1 MYEGLIY
8 NIGSKMVGYLGGGN
22 NLLDMVKYWFWY
34 DWIMLGVRILV
45 SVSIVV
51 ITLDFQNSLT
61 LPLWIIIFW
70 EVVAFSIPWVALLF
84 NYKYYLS
91 TEILLYGGLCIYLT
105 SLFPEANKTFLISV
119 FLIAANSKH
128 LSYYWTAPTTVFITT
143 GILYAVAPS
152 NSYWIMVTY
161 YGLAYVMGFAF
172 HLLIVNHKQNEAIR
186 KQNAVL
192 EQYMSQIERI
202 TLAEER
208 NRLSNELH
216 DTVGHAYTSI
226 IMGMET
232 LRTELATEMG
242 IQRLDSLLEM
252 GRKSIE
258 DVRGYLHQMDSPCQS
273 PSLIQSLQNLG
284 AEFQEHAQVN
294 VSFRTFGEEY
304 QLSRQAKITFIRCL
318 QESLTNAVRH
328 GQGTE
333 IIVSLQFEQQ
343 YTRLEVQDNGKGNV
357 EWQEGFGMNAM
368 KERAMNLQGHLS
380 VYTKPEEGMLV
391 TCTIPRQTE
400 IKNGLIRLLIVD
412 DQPFVRESLRTLLDR
427 YEDLNVVGLAEDG
440 NQAIDLCGRLQPHVI
455 LMDLDM
461 QHMDGIEATKKIKQQ
476 WPHIRVLI
484 FTTFQDTEQAVESLR
499 NGADGFLLKSI
510 ETLELANTIRL
521 IHKGGTLI
529 DQGMSHK
536 IFEKFDEKKET
547 PQSKATA
554 YELTARE
561 IEILQLVAKG
571 LRYTTIASRLYLS
584 NGTVRNYASTAYTK
598 LGVSNKE
605 EAVQKALEIGI
616 IE

>member
-1 MYEGLIY
+1 M
-8 NIGSKMVGYLGGGN
+8 
-22 NLLDMVKYWFWY
+22 LDLVKYWFWY
-34 DWIMLGVRILV
+34 DWIMLGIRLLT
-45 SVSIVV
+45 SVSI
-51 ITLDFQNSLT
+51 ILATLNFQDGLT
-61 LPLWIIIFW
+61 LPLWIIILW

-84 NYKYYLS
+84 NYKNYLF

-105 SLFPEANKTFLISV
+105 SLFPDAYNAFLVAV

-128 LSYYWTAPTTVFITT
+128 LSYYWTAPTTVFIIT
-143 GILYAVAPS
+143 GIFYVVSPS

-172 HLLIVNHKQNEAIR
+172 HLLIVNHKQNEAIC

-208 NRLSNELH
+208 SRLSSELH

-226 IMGMET
+226 ILGMET

-258 DVRGYLHQMDSPCQS
+258 DVRGYLHQMESPCQS
-273 PSLIQSLQNLG
+273 LSLIQSLQNLG
-284 AEFQEHAQVN
+284 AEFQEHAQVK
-294 VSFRTFGEEY
+294 VSFRAFGEEY
-304 QLSRQAKITFIRCL
+304 QLSRQARIAFIRCL

-328 GQGTE
+328 GQGNE

-343 YTRLEVQDNGKGNV
+343 YTRLEVQDNGKGSV
-357 EWQEGFGMNAM
+357 EWQEGFGINAM
-368 KERAMNLQGHLS
+368 KERAMNLQGQLS
-380 VYTKPEEGMLV
+380 VYTKPDEGMLV

-400 IKNGLIRLLIVD
+400 IKDEVIRLLIVD
-412 DQPFVRESLRTLLDR
+412 DQPFVRESLSRLLNG
-427 YEDLNVVGLAEDG
+427 YEDLNVVGLAKDG
-440 NQAIDLCGRLQPHVI
+440 IQAIDLCERLQPHVI

-461 QHMDGIEATKKIKQQ
+461 QHMDGVEATKKIKQQ
-476 WPHIRVLI
+476 WPHIHVLI
-484 FTTFQDTEQAVESLR
+484 FTSFQDTEQALDSLR
-499 NGADGFLLKSI
+499 NGADGFLLKSM

-529 DQGMSHK
+529 NQEMSHK
-536 IFEKFDEKKET
+536 IFEKFDEQNEI
-547 PQSKATA
+547 PQSKGNA

-584 NGTVRNYASTAYTK
+584 KGTVRNYASVAYTK
-598 LGVSNKE
+598 LGVRNKE
-605 EAVQKALEIGI
+605 EAVQKAQEIGI
-616 IE
+616 IV

>member
-1 MYEGLIY
+1 
-8 NIGSKMVGYLGGGN
+8 
-22 NLLDMVKYWFWY
+22 MVKYWFWY

-45 SVSIVV
+45 SVSIA
-51 ITLDFQNSLT
+51 ITTLDFQDSLT
-61 LPLWIIIFW
+61 LPLWIIILW
-70 EVVAFSIPWVALLF
+70 EIIAFSVPWVALLF
-84 NYKYYLS
+84 NYKYYLF

-105 SLFPEANKTFLISV
+105 SLFPGANVTFLISA
-119 FLIAANSKH
+119 FLIAANSQH
-128 LSYYWTAPTTVFITT
+128 LSYYWTAPITVFITT
-143 GILYAVAPS
+143 GIFYAVAPS

-208 NRLSNELH
+208 NRLSSELH

-273 PSLIQSLQNLG
+273 SSLIQSLQNLG

-304 QLSRQAKITFIRCL
+304 QLSRQAKIAFIRCL

-368 KERAMNLQGHLS
+368 KERAINLQGQLS

-400 IKNGLIRLLIVD
+400 IKDGLIRLLIVD

-484 FTTFQDTEQAVESLR
+484 FTTFQDTEQALESLR

-536 IFEKFDEKKET
+536 IFEKFDEQKET

-598 LGVSNKE
+598 LGVRNKE
-605 EAVQKALEIGI
+605 EAILKALEIGI

>member
-1 MYEGLIY
+1 
-8 NIGSKMVGYLGGGN
+8 
-22 NLLDMVKYWFWY
+22 MVKYWFWY

-45 SVSIVV
+45 SVSIA
-51 ITLDFQNSLT
+51 ITTFDFQASLT

-84 NYKYYLS
+84 NYKYYLF

-105 SLFPEANKTFLISV
+105 SLFPGANVTFLISV
-119 FLIAANSKH
+119 FLIAANSQH
-128 LSYYWTAPTTVFITT
+128 FSYYWTAPTTVFITT

-208 NRLSNELH
+208 NRLSSELH

-232 LRTELATEMG
+232 LRTELATEIG

-294 VSFRTFGEEY
+294 VSFRIFGEEY
-304 QLSRQAKITFIRCL
+304 QLSRQAKIAFIRCL

-400 IKNGLIRLLIVD
+400 IKDGLIRLLIVD

-461 QHMDGIEATKKIKQQ
+461 QHMDGVEATKKIKQQ

-484 FTTFQDTEQAVESLR
+484 FTTFQDTEQALESLR

-536 IFEKFDEKKET
+536 IFEKFDEQKET

-584 NGTVRNYASTAYTK
+584 SGTVRNYASTAYTK
-598 LGVSNKE
+598 LGVRNKE

>member
-1 MYEGLIY
+1 M
-8 NIGSKMVGYLGGGN
+8 
-22 NLLDMVKYWFWY
+22 LDIVKYWFWY
-34 DWIMLGVRILV
+34 DWIMLGVRILI
-45 SVSIVV
+45 SVSIA
-51 ITLDFQNSLT
+51 ITTFDFQDSIT
-61 LPLWIIIFW
+61 LPLWIIILW
-70 EVVAFSIPWVALLF
+70 EIIAFSVPWVALLF
-84 NYKYYLS
+84 NYKYYLF
-91 TEILLYGGLCIYLT
+91 TDILLYGGLCIYLT
-105 SLFPEANKTFLISV
+105 SLFPEAYNTFLISV

-128 LSYYWTAPTTVFITT
+128 LSYYWTAPITVFITT
-143 GILYAVAPS
+143 GIFYALAPS
-152 NSYWIMVTY
+152 NNYWIMVTY

-208 NRLSNELH
+208 NRLSSELH

-258 DVRGYLHQMDSPCQS
+258 DVRGYLHQMDSRCQS

-304 QLSRQAKITFIRCL
+304 QLSRQAKITFVRCL

-440 NQAIDLCGRLQPHVI
+440 NEAIDLCGRLQPHVI

-536 IFEKFDEKKET
+536 IFEKFDEQKET
-547 PQSKATA
+547 PQSKAA
-554 YELTARE
+554 VYELTARE

-598 LGVSNKE
+598 LGVCNKE

>member
-1 MYEGLIY
+1 
-8 NIGSKMVGYLGGGN
+8 
-22 NLLDMVKYWFWY
+22 MVKYWFWY
-34 DWIMLGVRILV
+34 DWIMLGIRLLA
-45 SVSIVV
+45 SVSI
-51 ITLDFQNSLT
+51 ILATLNFQDGLT
-61 LPLWIIIFW
+61 LPLWIIILW
-70 EVVAFSIPWVALLF
+70 EIIAFSVPWVALLF
-84 NYKYYLS
+84 NYKYYLF

-105 SLFPEANKTFLISV
+105 SLFPEAYNIFLISV

-143 GILYAVAPS
+143 GIFYAVAPS
-152 NSYWIMVTY
+152 NSYWVMVIY
-161 YGLAYVMGFAF
+161 YGFAYVMGFAF

-232 LRTELATEMG
+232 LRTEISTEMG

-304 QLSRQAKITFIRCL
+304 QLSRQAKIAFIRCL

-333 IIVSLQFEQQ
+333 IIISLQFEQQ

-368 KERAMNLQGHLS
+368 KERAMNLQGQLS

-400 IKNGLIRLLIVD
+400 IKDGLIRLLIVD

-461 QHMDGIEATKKIKQQ
+461 QHMDGIKATKKIKQQ

-484 FTTFQDTEQAVESLR
+484 FTTFQDTEQALESLR

-529 DQGMSHK
+529 DQEMSHK
-536 IFEKFDEKKET
+536 IFEKFDEQKET

-598 LGVSNKE
+598 LGVRNKE

>member
-1 MYEGLIY
+1 M
-8 NIGSKMVGYLGGGN
+8 
-22 NLLDMVKYWFWY
+22 LDIVKYWFWY
-34 DWIMLGVRILV
+34 DWIMLGVRILI
-45 SVSIVV
+45 SVSIA
-51 ITLDFQNSLT
+51 ITTFDFQDSIT
-61 LPLWIIIFW
+61 LPLWIIILW
-70 EVVAFSIPWVALLF
+70 EIIAFSVPWVALLF
-84 NYKYYLS
+84 NYKYYLF
-91 TEILLYGGLCIYLT
+91 TDILLYGGLCIYLT
-105 SLFPEANKTFLISV
+105 SLFPEAYNTFLISV

-128 LSYYWTAPTTVFITT
+128 LSYYWTAPITVFITT
-143 GILYAVAPS
+143 GIFYALAPS
-152 NSYWIMVTY
+152 NNYWIMVTY

-208 NRLSNELH
+208 NRLSSELH

-304 QLSRQAKITFIRCL
+304 QLSRQAKITFVRCL

-440 NQAIDLCGRLQPHVI
+440 NEAIDLCGRLQPHVI

-461 QHMDGIEATKKIKQQ
+461 QHMDGVEATKKIKQQ

-484 FTTFQDTEQAVESLR
+484 FTTFQDTEQALESLR

-536 IFEKFDEKKET
+536 IFEKFDEQKET
-547 PQSKATA
+547 PQSKAAA

-598 LGVSNKE
+598 LGVRNKE
-605 EAVQKALEIGI
+605 EAVQRALEIGI

>member
-1 MYEGLIY
+1 MF
-8 NIGSKMVGYLGGGN
+8 
-22 NLLDMVKYWFWY
+22 DMVKYWFWY
-34 DWIMLGVRILV
+34 DWIMLGIRLLV
-45 SVSIVV
+45 SVSTILA
-51 ITLDFQNSLT
+51 TLNFQDGLT
-61 LPLWIIIFW
+61 LPLWIIILW
-70 EVVAFSIPWVALLF
+70 EIIAFSIPWVALLF
-84 NYKYYLS
+84 NYKYYLF

-105 SLFPEANKTFLISV
+105 SLFPEAYNIFLISV

-128 LSYYWTAPTTVFITT
+128 LSYYWTAPTTVFVIT
-143 GILYAVAPS
+143 GIFYAVAPI

-161 YGLAYVMGFAF
+161 YGFAYVMGFAF
-172 HLLIVNHKQNEAIR
+172 HLLIINHKQNEVIR

-202 TLAEER
+202 TLTEER
-208 NRLSNELH
+208 NRLSSELH

-232 LRTELATEMG
+232 LRTDLATEMG
-242 IQRLDSLLEM
+242 VQRLDSLLEM

-258 DVRGYLHQMDSPCQS
+258 DVRGYLHQMDPQCQS

-284 AEFQEHAQVN
+284 AEFQEHAQVD

-304 QLSRQAKITFIRCL
+304 QLSRQAKIAFIRCL

-357 EWQEGFGMNAM
+357 EWQEGFGMNTM
-368 KERAMNLQGHLS
+368 KERAMNLQGQLS

-400 IKNGLIRLLIVD
+400 IKDGLIRLLIVD
-412 DQPFVRESLRTLLDR
+412 DQPFVRESLSTLLDR
-427 YEDLNVVGLAEDG
+427 YEDINVVGLAEDG
-440 NQAIDLCGRLQPHVI
+440 DQAIDLCGRLQPHVV

-461 QHMDGIEATKKIKQQ
+461 QQMDGVEATKKIKHQ

-484 FTTFQDTEQAVESLR
+484 FTTFQDTKQALDSLR

-521 IHKGGTLI
+521 IHGGGTLI

-536 IFEKFDEKKET
+536 IFEQFDEQNET

-571 LRYTTIASRLYLS
+571 LRYNTIASRLYLS
-584 NGTVRNYASTAYTK
+584 NGTVRNYASSAYTK
-598 LGVSNKE
+598 LGVRNKE

>member
-1 MYEGLIY
+1 M
-8 NIGSKMVGYLGGGN
+8 
-22 NLLDMVKYWFWY
+22 LDMVKYWFWY

-45 SVSIVV
+45 SVSIA
-51 ITLDFQNSLT
+51 ITTLDFQDSLT
-61 LPLWIIIFW
+61 LPIWIIILW
-70 EVVAFSIPWVALLF
+70 EIIAFSVPWVALLF
-84 NYKYYLS
+84 NYKYYLF

-105 SLFPEANKTFLISV
+105 SLFPGANVTFLISV
-119 FLIAANSKH
+119 FLIAANSQH

-143 GILYAVAPS
+143 GIFYAVAPS
-152 NSYWIMVTY
+152 NSYWIMVTN

-208 NRLSNELH
+208 NRLSSELH

-294 VSFRTFGEEY
+294 VSFRIFGEEY
-304 QLSRQAKITFIRCL
+304 ELSRQAKIAFIRCL

-368 KERAMNLQGHLS
+368 KERAMNLQGQLS

-400 IKNGLIRLLIVD
+400 IKDGLIRLLIVD

-461 QHMDGIEATKKIKQQ
+461 QHMDGVEATKKIKQQ

-484 FTTFQDTEQAVESLR
+484 FTTFQDTEQALESLR

-536 IFEKFDEKKET
+536 IFEKFDVQKET

-584 NGTVRNYASTAYTK
+584 SGTVRNYASTAYTK
-598 LGVSNKE
+598 LGVRNKE
-605 EAVQKALEIGI
+605 GAVQKALEIGI

>member
-1 MYEGLIY
+1 
-8 NIGSKMVGYLGGGN
+8 
-22 NLLDMVKYWFWY
+22 MVKYWFWY

-45 SVSIVV
+45 SVSIA
-51 ITLDFQNSLT
+51 ITTFDFQDSLT
-61 LPLWIIIFW
+61 LPLWIIILW
-70 EVVAFSIPWVALLF
+70 EIIAFSVPWVALLF
-84 NYKYYLS
+84 NYKYYLF

-105 SLFPEANKTFLISV
+105 SLFPGANVTFLISA
-119 FLIAANSKH
+119 FLIAANSQH

-143 GILYAVAPS
+143 GIFYAVAPS
-152 NSYWIMVTY
+152 NSYWVMVTN

-208 NRLSNELH
+208 NRLSSELH

-242 IQRLDSLLEM
+242 IQRLDSLLDM
-252 GRKSIE
+252 GRKSID

-304 QLSRQAKITFIRCL
+304 QLSRQAKIAFIRCL

-333 IIVSLQFEQQ
+333 IIVSLQFDEQ

-400 IKNGLIRLLIVD
+400 IKDGLIRLLIVD

-484 FTTFQDTEQAVESLR
+484 FTTFQDTEQALESLR

-536 IFEKFDEKKET
+536 IFEKFDEQKET

-598 LGVSNKE
+598 LGVRNKE

>member
-1 MYEGLIY
+1 MF
-8 NIGSKMVGYLGGGN
+8 
-22 NLLDMVKYWFWY
+22 DMVKYWVWY
-34 DWIMLGVRILV
+34 DWIMLGIRLLA
-45 SVSIVV
+45 SVSI
-51 ITLDFQNSLT
+51 ILATLNFQDGLT
-61 LPLWIIIFW
+61 LPLWIIILW
-70 EVVAFSIPWVALLF
+70 EIIAFSVPWVALLF
-84 NYKYYLS
+84 NYKYYLF
-91 TEILLYGGLCIYLT
+91 TEIFLYGGLCIYLT
-105 SLFPEANKTFLISV
+105 SLFPEAYNIFLISV

-128 LSYYWTAPTTVFITT
+128 LSYYWTAPITVFITT
-143 GILYAVAPS
+143 GIFYAVAPS
-152 NSYWIMVTY
+152 NSYWVMVTY
-161 YGLAYVMGFAF
+161 YGFAYVMGFAF
-172 HLLIVNHKQNEAIR
+172 HLLIVNHKQNESIR

-208 NRLSNELH
+208 NRLSSELH

-304 QLSRQAKITFIRCL
+304 ELSRQAKIAFIRCL

-333 IIVSLQFEQQ
+333 IIVSLQFDEQ

-400 IKNGLIRLLIVD
+400 IKDGLIRLLIVD

-461 QHMDGIEATKKIKQQ
+461 QHMDGVEATKKIKQQ
-476 WPHIRVLI
+476 WPHIRILI
-484 FTTFQDTEQAVESLR
+484 FTTFQDTEQALESLR

-536 IFEKFDEKKET
+536 IFEKFDEQKET

-584 NGTVRNYASTAYTK
+584 SGTVRNYASTAYTK
-598 LGVSNKE
+598 LGVRNKE

>member
-1 MYEGLIY
+1 M
-8 NIGSKMVGYLGGGN
+8 
-22 NLLDMVKYWFWY
+22 LDMVKYWFWY
-34 DWIMLGVRILV
+34 DWIMLGVRLLA
-45 SVSIVV
+45 SVSI
-51 ITLDFQNSLT
+51 ILATLNFQDGLT
-61 LPLWIIIFW
+61 LPLWIIILW
-70 EVVAFSIPWVALLF
+70 EIIAFSIPWVALLF
-84 NYKYYLS
+84 NYKYYLF
-91 TEILLYGGLCIYLT
+91 TEILLYGGICIYLT
-105 SLFPEANKTFLISV
+105 SLFPEAYNTFLISV

-128 LSYYWTAPTTVFITT
+128 LSYYWTAPITVFITT
-143 GILYAVAPS
+143 GIFYAIAPS

-161 YGLAYVMGFAF
+161 YGFAYVMGFAF
-172 HLLIVNHKQNEAIR
+172 HLLIVNHKQNESIR

-202 TLAEER
+202 TMAEER
-208 NRLSNELH
+208 NRLSSELH

-258 DVRGYLHQMDSPCQS
+258 DVRGYLHQMESPCQS

-294 VSFRTFGEEY
+294 VSFRTYGEEY
-304 QLSRQAKITFIRCL
+304 ELSRQTKIAFIRCL

-357 EWQEGFGMNAM
+357 EWQEGFGMNTM
-368 KERAMNLQGHLS
+368 KERAMNLQGQLS
-380 VYTKPEEGMLV
+380 VYTKPDEGMLV

-400 IKNGLIRLLIVD
+400 IKDGLIRLLIVD

-440 NQAIDLCGRLQPHVI
+440 NEAIDLCGRLQPHVI

-461 QHMDGIEATKKIKQQ
+461 QHMDGVEATKKIKQQ
-476 WPHIRVLI
+476 WPHIRILI
-484 FTTFQDTEQAVESLR
+484 FTTFQDTEQALESLR

-536 IFEKFDEKKET
+536 IFEKFDAQKET

-598 LGVSNKE
+598 LGVRNKE

>member
-1 MYEGLIY
+1 M
-8 NIGSKMVGYLGGGN
+8 
-22 NLLDMVKYWFWY
+22 LDMVKYWFWY
-34 DWIMLGVRILV
+34 DWIMLGVRLLT
-45 SVSIVV
+45 SVSI
-51 ITLDFQNSLT
+51 ILATLNFQDGLT
-61 LPLWIIIFW
+61 LPLGIIILW
-70 EVVAFSIPWVALLF
+70 EIVVFSIPWVALLF
-84 NYKYYLS
+84 NYKYYLF

-105 SLFPEANKTFLISV
+105 SLFPEAYNTFLISV

-128 LSYYWTAPTTVFITT
+128 LSYYWTAPTTVFITP
-143 GILYAVAPS
+143 GIFYAVAPS
-152 NSYWIMVTY
+152 NSYWVMVTY
-161 YGLAYVMGFAF
+161 YGFAYVMGFAF

-208 NRLSNELH
+208 NRLSGELH

-252 GRKSIE
+252 GRNSIE
-258 DVRGYLHQMDSPCQS
+258 DVRSYLHQMESPCQS

-284 AEFQEHAQVN
+284 VEFQEHTQVN
-294 VSFRTFGEEY
+294 VIFRAFGEEY
-304 QLSRQAKITFIRCL
+304 QLSRQAKIAFIRCL

-368 KERAMNLQGHLS
+368 KERAMNLQGQLS
-380 VYTKPEEGMLV
+380 VYTKPDQGMLV

-400 IKNGLIRLLIVD
+400 IKDGLIRLLIVD

-427 YEDLNVVGLAEDG
+427 YEDFNVVGLAEDG

-461 QHMDGIEATKKIKQQ
+461 QHMDGVEATKKIKQQ

-484 FTTFQDTEQAVESLR
+484 FTTFQDTEQALESLR

-529 DQGMSHK
+529 DQGMSNK
-536 IFEKFDEKKET
+536 IFEKLDEQNET
-547 PQSKATA
+547 PQSKAAA
-554 YELTARE
+554 YELIARE

-584 NGTVRNYASTAYTK
+584 SGTVRNYASSAYTK
-598 LGVSNKE
+598 LGVRNKE
-605 EAVQKALEIGI
+605 EAVQKALEIGV

>member
-1 MYEGLIY
+1 MF
-8 NIGSKMVGYLGGGN
+8 
-22 NLLDMVKYWFWY
+22 DMVKYWVWY
-34 DWIMLGVRILV
+34 DWIMLGIRLLA
-45 SVSIVV
+45 SVSI
-51 ITLDFQNSLT
+51 ILATLNFQDGLT
-61 LPLWIIIFW
+61 LPLWIIILW
-70 EVVAFSIPWVALLF
+70 EIIAFSVPWVALLF
-84 NYKYYLS
+84 NYKYYLF
-91 TEILLYGGLCIYLT
+91 TEIFLYGGLCIYLT
-105 SLFPEANKTFLISV
+105 SLFPEAYNIFLISV

-128 LSYYWTAPTTVFITT
+128 LSYYWTAPITVFITT
-143 GILYAVAPS
+143 GTFYAVAPS
-152 NSYWIMVTY
+152 NSYWVMVTY
-161 YGLAYVMGFAF
+161 YGFAYVMGFAF
-172 HLLIVNHKQNEAIR
+172 HLLIVNHKQNESIR

-208 NRLSNELH
+208 NRLSSELH

-304 QLSRQAKITFIRCL
+304 ELSRQAKIAFVRCL

-333 IIVSLQFEQQ
+333 IIVSLQFDEQ

-400 IKNGLIRLLIVD
+400 IKDGLIRLLIVD

-476 WPHIRVLI
+476 WPHIRILI
-484 FTTFQDTEQAVESLR
+484 FTTFQDTEQALESLR

-536 IFEKFDEKKET
+536 IFEKFDEQKET

-584 NGTVRNYASTAYTK
+584 SGTVRNYASTAYTK
-598 LGVSNKE
+598 LGVRNKE

>member
-1 MYEGLIY
+1 M
-8 NIGSKMVGYLGGGN
+8 
-22 NLLDMVKYWFWY
+22 LDMVKYWFWY
-34 DWIMLGVRILV
+34 DWIMLGIRLLT
-45 SVSIVV
+45 SVSI
-51 ITLDFQNSLT
+51 ILATLNFQNGLT
-61 LPLWIIIFW
+61 LPLWIIILW
-70 EVVAFSIPWVALLF
+70 EIIAFSIPWVALLF
-84 NYKYYLS
+84 NYKYYLF

-105 SLFPEANKTFLISV
+105 SLFPEAYNTFLISV

-128 LSYYWTAPTTVFITT
+128 LSYYWTAPITVFITT
-143 GILYAVAPS
+143 GIFYAVAPS
-152 NSYWIMVTY
+152 NSYWVMVTY
-161 YGLAYVMGFAF
+161 YGFAYVMGFAF
-172 HLLIVNHKQNEAIR
+172 HLLIVNHKQNESIR

-208 NRLSNELH
+208 NRLSSELH

-258 DVRGYLHQMDSPCQS
+258 DVRGYLHQMESPCQS

-284 AEFQEHAQVN
+284 VEFQEHAQVN
-294 VSFRTFGEEY
+294 VSFRAYGEEY
-304 QLSRQAKITFIRCL
+304 ELSRQAKIAFIRCL

-368 KERAMNLQGHLS
+368 KERAMNLQGQLS
-380 VYTKPEEGMLV
+380 VYTKPDEGMLV
-391 TCTIPRQTE
+391 TCTVPRQTE
-400 IKNGLIRLLIVD
+400 IKDGLIRLLIVD

-427 YEDLNVVGLAEDG
+427 YEDLNVVGLAENG

-461 QHMDGIEATKKIKQQ
+461 QQMDGVEATKKIKQQ
-476 WPHIRVLI
+476 WPHIRILI
-484 FTTFQDTEQAVESLR
+484 FTTFQDTKQALESLR

-529 DQGMSHK
+529 DQGMSQK
-536 IFEKFDEKKET
+536 IFEKFDKQKET
-547 PQSKATA
+547 PQATA

-598 LGVSNKE
+598 LGVRNKE

>member
-1 MYEGLIY
+1 M
-8 NIGSKMVGYLGGGN
+8 
-22 NLLDMVKYWFWY
+22 LDMVKYWFWY
-34 DWIMLGVRILV
+34 DWIMLGVRLLA
-45 SVSIVV
+45 SVSI
-51 ITLDFQNSLT
+51 ILATLNFQDGLT
-61 LPLWIIIFW
+61 LPLWIIILW
-70 EVVAFSIPWVALLF
+70 EIIAFSIPWVALLF
-84 NYKYYLS
+84 NYKYYLF
-91 TEILLYGGLCIYLT
+91 TEILLYGGICIYLT
-105 SLFPEANKTFLISV
+105 SLFPEAYNTFLISV

-128 LSYYWTAPTTVFITT
+128 LSYYWTAPITVFITT
-143 GILYAVAPS
+143 GIFYAIAPS

-161 YGLAYVMGFAF
+161 YGFAYVMGFAF
-172 HLLIVNHKQNEAIR
+172 HLLIVNHKQNESIR

-202 TLAEER
+202 TLGEER
-208 NRLSNELH
+208 NRLSSELH

-258 DVRGYLHQMDSPCQS
+258 DVRGYLHQMESPCQS

-294 VSFRTFGEEY
+294 VSFRTYGEEY
-304 QLSRQAKITFIRCL
+304 ELSRQTKIAFIRCL

-357 EWQEGFGMNAM
+357 EWQEGFGMNTM
-368 KERAMNLQGHLS
+368 KERAMNLQGQLS
-380 VYTKPEEGMLV
+380 VYTKPDEGMLV

-400 IKNGLIRLLIVD
+400 IKDGLIRLLIVD

-440 NQAIDLCGRLQPHVI
+440 NEAIDLCGRLQPHVI

-461 QHMDGIEATKKIKQQ
+461 QHMDGVEATKKIKQQ
-476 WPHIRVLI
+476 WPHIRILI
-484 FTTFQDTEQAVESLR
+484 FTTFQDTEQALESLR

-536 IFEKFDEKKET
+536 IFEKFDAQKET

-598 LGVSNKE
+598 LGVRNKE

>member
-1 MYEGLIY
+1 
-8 NIGSKMVGYLGGGN
+8 
-22 NLLDMVKYWFWY
+22 MVKYWFWY
-34 DWIMLGVRILV
+34 DWIMLGVRLLA
-45 SVSIVV
+45 SVSI
-51 ITLDFQNSLT
+51 ILATLNFQDGLT
-61 LPLWIIIFW
+61 LPLWSIILW
-70 EVVAFSIPWVALLF
+70 EIIAFSIPWVALLF
-84 NYKYYLS
+84 NYKYYLF

-105 SLFPEANKTFLISV
+105 SLFPGAYNTFLISV

-128 LSYYWTAPTTVFITT
+128 LSYYWTAPITVFITT
-143 GILYAVAPS
+143 GIFYAVAPS
-152 NSYWIMVTY
+152 NSYWVMVTY
-161 YGLAYVMGFAF
+161 YGFAYVMGFAF
-172 HLLIVNHKQNEAIR
+172 HLLIVNHKQNESIR

-208 NRLSNELH
+208 NRLSSELH

-294 VSFRTFGEEY
+294 VSFQAYGEEY
-304 QLSRQAKITFIRCL
+304 ELSRQAKIAFIRCL

-343 YTRLEVQDNGKGNV
+343 YTRLEIQDNGKGNV

-368 KERAMNLQGHLS
+368 KERAMNLQGQLS

-400 IKNGLIRLLIVD
+400 IKDGLIRLLIVD

-440 NQAIDLCGRLQPHVI
+440 NEAIDLCGRLQPHVI

-461 QHMDGIEATKKIKQQ
+461 QHMDGVEATKKIKQQ

-484 FTTFQDTEQAVESLR
+484 FTTFQDTEQALESLR

-536 IFEKFDEKKET
+536 IFEKFDEQKET
-547 PQSKATA
+547 PQSTATA

-598 LGVSNKE
+598 LGVRNKE
-605 EAVQKALEIGI
+605 EAVQRALEIGI

>member
-1 MYEGLIY
+1 
-8 NIGSKMVGYLGGGN
+8 MVGYLGVK

-34 DWIMLGVRILV
+34 DWIMLGVRLLA
-45 SVSIVV
+45 SVSI
-51 ITLDFQNSLT
+51 ILATLNFQDGLT
-61 LPLWIIIFW
+61 LPLWSIILW
-70 EVVAFSIPWVALLF
+70 EIIAFSIPWVALLF
-84 NYKYYLS
+84 NYKYYLF

-105 SLFPEANKTFLISV
+105 SLFPGAYNTFLISV

-128 LSYYWTAPTTVFITT
+128 LSYYWTAPITVFITT
-143 GILYAVAPS
+143 GIFYAVAAS
-152 NSYWIMVTY
+152 NSYWVMVTY
-161 YGLAYVMGFAF
+161 YGFAYVMGFAF
-172 HLLIVNHKQNEAIR
+172 HLLIVNHKQNESIR

-208 NRLSNELH
+208 NRLSSELH

-232 LRTELATEMG
+232 LRTELSTEMG

-304 QLSRQAKITFIRCL
+304 QLSRQAKIAFIRCL

-333 IIVSLQFEQQ
+333 IIVSLQFDEQ

-368 KERAMNLQGHLS
+368 KERAMNLQGQLS

-400 IKNGLIRLLIVD
+400 IKDGLIRLLIVD

-440 NQAIDLCGRLQPHVI
+440 NEAIDLCGRLQPHVI

-461 QHMDGIEATKKIKQQ
+461 QHMDGVEATKKIKQQ

-536 IFEKFDEKKET
+536 IFEKFDEQKET
-547 PQSKATA
+547 PQSKAAA

-598 LGVSNKE
+598 LGVRNKE

>member
-1 MYEGLIY
+1 M
-8 NIGSKMVGYLGGGN
+8 S
-22 NLLDMVKYWFWY
+22 
-34 DWIMLGVRILV
+34 
-45 SVSIVV
+45 
-51 ITLDFQNSLT
+51 LDFHNRLT
-61 LPLWIIIFW
+61 LTLCIIIFW
-70 EVVAFSIPWVALLF
+70 EVVDFSIQWVALLF

>member
-1 MYEGLIY
+1 M
-8 NIGSKMVGYLGGGN
+8 
-22 NLLDMVKYWFWY
+22 LDMVKYWFWY

>member
-1 MYEGLIY
+1 M
-8 NIGSKMVGYLGGGN
+8 
-22 NLLDMVKYWFWY
+22 LDMVKYWFWY

-328 GQGTE
+328 GQGAE

>member
-1 MYEGLIY
+1 MF
-8 NIGSKMVGYLGGGN
+8 
-22 NLLDMVKYWFWY
+22 DMVKYWFWY
-34 DWIMLGVRILV
+34 DWIMLGIRLLV
-45 SVSIVV
+45 SVSTILA
-51 ITLDFQNSLT
+51 TLNFQDGLT
-61 LPLWIIIFW
+61 LPLWIIILW
-70 EVVAFSIPWVALLF
+70 EIIAFSIPWVALLF
-84 NYKYYLS
+84 NYKYYLF
-91 TEILLYGGLCIYLT
+91 TEILLYSGLCIYLT
-105 SLFPEANKTFLISV
+105 SLFPEAYNIFLISV

-128 LSYYWTAPTTVFITT
+128 LSYYWTAPTTVFVIT
-143 GILYAVAPS
+143 GIFYAVAPS

-161 YGLAYVMGFAF
+161 YGFAYVMGFAF
-172 HLLIVNHKQNEAIR
+172 HLLIINHKQNEVIR

-208 NRLSNELH
+208 NRLSSELH

-232 LRTELATEMG
+232 LRTDLATEMG
-242 IQRLDSLLEM
+242 VQRLDSLLEM

-258 DVRGYLHQMDSPCQS
+258 DVRGYLHQMDPQCQS

-284 AEFQEHAQVN
+284 AEFQEHAQVD
-294 VSFRTFGEEY
+294 VSFRTFGDEY
-304 QLSRQAKITFIRCL
+304 QLSRQAKIAFIRCL

-357 EWQEGFGMNAM
+357 EWQEGFGMNTM
-368 KERAMNLQGHLS
+368 KERAMNLQGQLS

-400 IKNGLIRLLIVD
+400 IKDGLIRLLIVD
-412 DQPFVRESLRTLLDR
+412 DQPFVRESLSTLLDR
-427 YEDLNVVGLAEDG
+427 YEDINVVGLAEDG
-440 NQAIDLCGRLQPHVI
+440 DQAIDLCGRLQPHVV

-461 QHMDGIEATKKIKQQ
+461 QQMDGVEATKKIKQQ

-484 FTTFQDTEQAVESLR
+484 FTTFQDTKQALDSLR

-521 IHKGGTLI
+521 IHGGGTLI

-536 IFEKFDEKKET
+536 IFEQFDEQNET

-571 LRYTTIASRLYLS
+571 LRYNTIASRLYLS
-584 NGTVRNYASTAYTK
+584 NGTVRNYASSAYTK
-598 LGVSNKE
+598 LGVRNKE

>member
-1 MYEGLIY
+1 
-8 NIGSKMVGYLGGGN
+8 
-22 NLLDMVKYWFWY
+22 MVKYWFWY

-45 SVSIVV
+45 SVSIA
-51 ITLDFQNSLT
+51 ITTFDFQDSLT
-61 LPLWIIIFW
+61 LPLWIIILW
-70 EVVAFSIPWVALLF
+70 EIIAFSVPWVALLF
-84 NYKYYLS
+84 NYKYYLF

-105 SLFPEANKTFLISV
+105 SLFPGANVTFLISA
-119 FLIAANSKH
+119 FLIAANSQH

-143 GILYAVAPS
+143 GIFYAVAPS
-152 NSYWIMVTY
+152 NSYWVMVTN

-208 NRLSNELH
+208 NRLSSELH

-242 IQRLDSLLEM
+242 IQRLDSLLDM
-252 GRKSIE
+252 GRKSID

-304 QLSRQAKITFIRCL
+304 QLSRQAKIAFIRCL

-333 IIVSLQFEQQ
+333 IIVSLQFDEQ

-400 IKNGLIRLLIVD
+400 IKDGLIRLLIVD

-536 IFEKFDEKKET
+536 IFEKFDEQKET

-584 NGTVRNYASTAYTK
+584 SGTVRNYASTAYTK
-598 LGVSNKE
+598 LGVRNKE

>member
-1 MYEGLIY
+1 M
-8 NIGSKMVGYLGGGN
+8 
-22 NLLDMVKYWFWY
+22 LDMVKYWFWY

-45 SVSIVV
+45 SVSIA
-51 ITLDFQNSLT
+51 ITTLDFQDSLT
-61 LPLWIIIFW
+61 LPIWIIILW
-70 EVVAFSIPWVALLF
+70 EIIAFSVPWVALLF
-84 NYKYYLS
+84 NYKYYLF

-105 SLFPEANKTFLISV
+105 SLFPGANVTFLISV
-119 FLIAANSKH
+119 FLIAANSQH

-143 GILYAVAPS
+143 GIFYAVAPS
-152 NSYWIMVTY
+152 NSYWIMVTN

-208 NRLSNELH
+208 NRLSSELH

-294 VSFRTFGEEY
+294 VSFRIFGEEY
-304 QLSRQAKITFIRCL
+304 ELSRQAKIAFIRCL

-368 KERAMNLQGHLS
+368 KERAMNLQGQLS

-400 IKNGLIRLLIVD
+400 IKDRLIRLLIVD

-484 FTTFQDTEQAVESLR
+484 FTTFQDTEQALESLR

-536 IFEKFDEKKET
+536 IFEKFDVQKET

-584 NGTVRNYASTAYTK
+584 SGTVRNYASTAYTK
-598 LGVSNKE
+598 LGVRNKE

>member
-1 MYEGLIY
+1 M
-8 NIGSKMVGYLGGGN
+8 
-22 NLLDMVKYWFWY
+22 LDMVKSWFWY

-51 ITLDFQNSLT
+51 ITLDFQDGLT

-84 NYKYYLS
+84 NYKYYLF

-143 GILYAVAPS
+143 GIFYAVAPS
-152 NSYWIMVTY
+152 NSYWILVTY

-208 NRLSNELH
+208 NRLSSELH

-304 QLSRQAKITFIRCL
+304 QLSRQAKIAFIRCL

-333 IIVSLQFEQQ
+333 ILVSLQFEQQ

-368 KERAMNLQGHLS
+368 KERAMNLQGQLS

-400 IKNGLIRLLIVD
+400 IKDGLIRLLIVD

-461 QHMDGIEATKKIKQQ
+461 QHMDGVEATKKIKQQ

-484 FTTFQDTEQAVESLR
+484 FTTFQDTEQALESFR

-536 IFEKFDEKKET
+536 LFEKFDEQKET

>member
-1 MYEGLIY
+1 
-8 NIGSKMVGYLGGGN
+8 
-22 NLLDMVKYWFWY
+22 MVKHWFWY
-34 DWIMLGVRILV
+34 DWIMLGVRILI
-45 SVSIVV
+45 SVSIA
-51 ITLDFQNSLT
+51 ITTFDFQDSIT
-61 LPLWIIIFW
+61 LPLWIIILW
-70 EVVAFSIPWVALLF
+70 EIIAFSVPWVALLF
-84 NYKYYLS
+84 NYKYYLF
-91 TEILLYGGLCIYLT
+91 TDILLYGGLCIYLT
-105 SLFPEANKTFLISV
+105 SLFPGAYNTFLISV

-128 LSYYWTAPTTVFITT
+128 LSYYWTAPITVFITT
-143 GILYAVAPS
+143 GIFYAVAPS

-208 NRLSNELH
+208 NRLSSELH

-304 QLSRQAKITFIRCL
+304 QLSRQAKIAFIRCL

-461 QHMDGIEATKKIKQQ
+461 QHMDGVEATKKIKQQ

-484 FTTFQDTEQAVESLR
+484 FTTFQDTEQALESLR

-536 IFEKFDEKKET
+536 IFEKFDEPKET
-547 PQSKATA
+547 PHSKATA

-584 NGTVRNYASTAYTK
+584 SGTVRNYASTAYTK
-598 LGVSNKE
+598 LGVRNKE

>member
-1 MYEGLIY
+1 
-8 NIGSKMVGYLGGGN
+8 
-22 NLLDMVKYWFWY
+22 MVKYWFWY
-34 DWIMLGVRILV
+34 DWIMLGIRLLV
-45 SVSIVV
+45 SVSTILA
-51 ITLDFQNSLT
+51 TLNFQDGLT
-61 LPLWIIIFW
+61 LPLWIIILW
-70 EVVAFSIPWVALLF
+70 EIIAFSIPWVALLF
-84 NYKYYLS
+84 NYKYYLF
-91 TEILLYGGLCIYLT
+91 TEILLYSGLCIYLT
-105 SLFPEANKTFLISV
+105 SLFPEAYNIFLISV

-128 LSYYWTAPTTVFITT
+128 LSYYWTAPTTVFVIT
-143 GILYAVAPS
+143 GIFYAVAPS

-161 YGLAYVMGFAF
+161 YGFAYVMGFAF
-172 HLLIVNHKQNEAIR
+172 HLLIINHKQNEVIR

-208 NRLSNELH
+208 NRLSSELH

-232 LRTELATEMG
+232 LRTDLATEMG
-242 IQRLDSLLEM
+242 VQRLDSLLEM

-258 DVRGYLHQMDSPCQS
+258 DVRGYLHQMDPQCQS

-284 AEFQEHAQVN
+284 AEFQEHAQVD
-294 VSFRTFGEEY
+294 VSFRTFGDEY
-304 QLSRQAKITFIRCL
+304 QLSRQAKIAFIRCL

-357 EWQEGFGMNAM
+357 EWQEGFGMNTM
-368 KERAMNLQGHLS
+368 KERAMNLQGQLS

-400 IKNGLIRLLIVD
+400 IKDGLIRLLIVD
-412 DQPFVRESLRTLLDR
+412 DQPFVRESLSTLLDR
-427 YEDLNVVGLAEDG
+427 YEDINVVGLAEDG
-440 NQAIDLCGRLQPHVI
+440 DQAIDLCGRLQPHVV

-461 QHMDGIEATKKIKQQ
+461 QQMDGVEATKKIKQQ

-484 FTTFQDTEQAVESLR
+484 FTTFQDTKQALDSLR

-521 IHKGGTLI
+521 IHGGGTLI

-536 IFEKFDEKKET
+536 IFEQFDEQNET

-571 LRYTTIASRLYLS
+571 LRYNTIASRLYLS
-584 NGTVRNYASTAYTK
+584 NGTVRNYASSAYTK
-598 LGVSNKE
+598 LGVRNKE

>member
-1 MYEGLIY
+1 
-8 NIGSKMVGYLGGGN
+8 
-22 NLLDMVKYWFWY
+22 MVKYWFWY
-34 DWIMLGVRILV
+34 DWIMLGIRLLV
-45 SVSIVV
+45 SVSTILA
-51 ITLDFQNSLT
+51 TLNFQDGLT
-61 LPLWIIIFW
+61 LPLWIIILW
-70 EVVAFSIPWVALLF
+70 EIIAFSIPWVALLF
-84 NYKYYLS
+84 NYKYYLF

-105 SLFPEANKTFLISV
+105 SLFPEAYNIFLISV

-128 LSYYWTAPTTVFITT
+128 LSYYWTAPTTVFVIT
-143 GILYAVAPS
+143 GIFYAVAPS

-161 YGLAYVMGFAF
+161 YGFVYVMGFAF
-172 HLLIVNHKQNEAIR
+172 HLLIINHKQNEVIR

-208 NRLSNELH
+208 NRLSSELH

-232 LRTELATEMG
+232 LRTDLATEMG
-242 IQRLDSLLEM
+242 VQRLDSLLEM

-258 DVRGYLHQMDSPCQS
+258 DVRGYLHQMDPQCQS

-284 AEFQEHAQVN
+284 AEFQEHAQVD
-294 VSFRTFGEEY
+294 VSFRTFGDEY
-304 QLSRQAKITFIRCL
+304 QLSRQAKIAFIRCL

-357 EWQEGFGMNAM
+357 EWQEGFGMNTM
-368 KERAMNLQGHLS
+368 KERAMNLQGQLS

-400 IKNGLIRLLIVD
+400 IKDGLIRLLIVD
-412 DQPFVRESLRTLLDR
+412 DQPFVRESLSTLLDR
-427 YEDLNVVGLAEDG
+427 YEDINVVGLAEDG
-440 NQAIDLCGRLQPHVI
+440 DQAIHLCGRLQPHVV

-461 QHMDGIEATKKIKQQ
+461 QQMDGVEATKKIKQQ

-484 FTTFQDTEQAVESLR
+484 FTTFQDTKQALDSLR

-521 IHKGGTLI
+521 IHGGGTLI
-529 DQGMSHK
+529 DQDMSHK
-536 IFEKFDEKKET
+536 IFEQFDEQNET

-571 LRYTTIASRLYLS
+571 LRYNTIASRLYLS
-584 NGTVRNYASTAYTK
+584 NGTVRNYASSAYTK
-598 LGVSNKE
+598 LGVRNKE

>member
-1 MYEGLIY
+1 M
-8 NIGSKMVGYLGGGN
+8 
-22 NLLDMVKYWFWY
+22 LDMVKYWFWY

-45 SVSIVV
+45 SVSIA
-51 ITLDFQNSLT
+51 ITTLDFQDSLT
-61 LPLWIIIFW
+61 LPLWIIILW
-70 EVVAFSIPWVALLF
+70 EIVAFSIPWVALLF
-84 NYKYYLS
+84 NYKYYLF

-105 SLFPEANKTFLISV
+105 SLFPGANVTFLISA
-119 FLIAANSKH
+119 FLIAANSQH

-143 GILYAVAPS
+143 GIFYAVAPS
-152 NSYWIMVTY
+152 NNYWIMVTY

-208 NRLSNELH
+208 NRLSSELH

-273 PSLIQSLQNLG
+273 SSLIQSLQNLG

-304 QLSRQAKITFIRCL
+304 QLSRQAKITFVRCL

-400 IKNGLIRLLIVD
+400 IKDGLIRLLIVD

-476 WPHIRVLI
+476 WPHIRILI
-484 FTTFQDTEQAVESLR
+484 FTTFQDTEQALESLR

-536 IFEKFDEKKET
+536 IFEKFDEQKET

-598 LGVSNKE
+598 LGVCNKE

>member
-8 NIGSKMVGYLGGGN
+8 NIGSKMVGYLGGN

-536 IFEKFDEKKET
+536 IFEKFDEKK
-547 PQSKATA
+547 
-554 YELTARE
+554 RHH
-561 IEILQLVAKG
+561 
-571 LRYTTIASRLYLS
+571 
-584 NGTVRNYASTAYTK
+584 N
-598 LGVSNKE
+598 
-605 EAVQKALEIGI
+605 QKQPLMS
-616 IE
+616 

>member
-1 MYEGLIY
+1 
-8 NIGSKMVGYLGGGN
+8 
-22 NLLDMVKYWFWY
+22 MVKYWFWY
-34 DWIMLGVRILV
+34 DWIMLGIRLLV
-45 SVSIVV
+45 SVS
-51 ITLDFQNSLT
+51 TLLATLNFQDGLT
-61 LPLWIIIFW
+61 LPLWIIIIW
-70 EVVAFSIPWVALLF
+70 EIIAFSIPWVALLF
-84 NYKYYLS
+84 NYKYYLF
-91 TEILLYGGLCIYLT
+91 TEILLYGGLCIFLT
-105 SLFPEANKTFLISV
+105 SLFPEAYNIFLISV

-143 GILYAVAPS
+143 GIFYAVAPS
-152 NSYWIMVTY
+152 NSYWVMVTY
-161 YGLAYVMGFAF
+161 YGFAYVMGFAF

-208 NRLSNELH
+208 NRLSSELH

-284 AEFQEHAQVN
+284 AEFQEHALVN

-304 QLSRQAKITFIRCL
+304 QLSRQAKIAFIRCL

-343 YTRLEVQDNGKGNV
+343 YTRLEVQDNGKGNI

-368 KERAMNLQGHLS
+368 KERAMNLQGQLS

-400 IKNGLIRLLIVD
+400 IKDGLIRLLIVD

-461 QHMDGIEATKKIKQQ
+461 QHMDGVEATKKIKQQ

-484 FTTFQDTEQAVESLR
+484 FTTFQDTEQALESLR

-536 IFEKFDEKKET
+536 IFEKFDEQKET

-598 LGVSNKE
+598 LGVRNKE

>member
-1 MYEGLIY
+1 M
-8 NIGSKMVGYLGGGN
+8 
-22 NLLDMVKYWFWY
+22 LDMVKYWFWY
-34 DWIMLGVRILV
+34 DWIMLGIRLLT
-45 SVSIVV
+45 SVSI
-51 ITLDFQNSLT
+51 ILATLNFQDGLT
-61 LPLWIIIFW
+61 LPLWIIILW
-70 EVVAFSIPWVALLF
+70 EIIAFSIPWVALLF
-84 NYKYYLS
+84 NYKYYLF

-105 SLFPEANKTFLISV
+105 SLFPGAYNTFLISV

-128 LSYYWTAPTTVFITT
+128 LSYYWTAPITVFITT
-143 GILYAVAPS
+143 GIFCAVAPS
-152 NSYWIMVTY
+152 NSYWVMVTY
-161 YGLAYVMGFAF
+161 YGFAYVMGFAF

-208 NRLSNELH
+208 NRLSSELH

-232 LRTELATEMG
+232 LRTELATETG

-294 VSFRTFGEEY
+294 VSFRAYGEEY
-304 QLSRQAKITFIRCL
+304 ELSRQAKIAFIRCL

-333 IIVSLQFEQQ
+333 IIVTLQFEQQ

-368 KERAMNLQGHLS
+368 KERAMNLQGQLS
-380 VYTKPEEGMLV
+380 VYTKPDEGMLV

-400 IKNGLIRLLIVD
+400 IKDGLIRLLIVD

-427 YEDLNVVGLAEDG
+427 YEDLNVIGLAEDG
-440 NQAIDLCGRLQPHVI
+440 NEAIDLCGRLQPHVI

-461 QHMDGIEATKKIKQQ
+461 QHMDGVEATKKIKQQ
-476 WPHIRVLI
+476 WPHIRILI
-484 FTTFQDTEQAVESLR
+484 FTTFQDTEQALESLR

-536 IFEKFDEKKET
+536 IFEKFDEQKET

-598 LGVSNKE
+598 LGVRNKE

>member
-1 MYEGLIY
+1 
-8 NIGSKMVGYLGGGN
+8 
-22 NLLDMVKYWFWY
+22 MVKYWFWY
-34 DWIMLGVRILV
+34 DWIMLGIRLLV
-45 SVSIVV
+45 SVSTILA
-51 ITLDFQNSLT
+51 TLNFQDGLT
-61 LPLWIIIFW
+61 LPLWIIILW
-70 EVVAFSIPWVALLF
+70 EIIAFSIPWVALLF
-84 NYKYYLS
+84 NYKYYLF

-105 SLFPEANKTFLISV
+105 SLFPEAYNIFLISV

-128 LSYYWTAPTTVFITT
+128 LSYYWTAPTTVFVIT
-143 GILYAVAPS
+143 GIFYAVAPS

-161 YGLAYVMGFAF
+161 YGFAYVMGFAF
-172 HLLIVNHKQNEAIR
+172 HLLIINHKQNEVIR

-208 NRLSNELH
+208 NRLSSELH

-232 LRTELATEMG
+232 LRTDLATEMG
-242 IQRLDSLLEM
+242 VQRLDSLLEM

-258 DVRGYLHQMDSPCQS
+258 DVRGYLHQMDPQCQS

-284 AEFQEHAQVN
+284 AEFQEHAQVD
-294 VSFRTFGEEY
+294 VSFRTFGDEY
-304 QLSRQAKITFIRCL
+304 QLSRQAKIAFIRCL

-357 EWQEGFGMNAM
+357 EWQEGFGMNTM
-368 KERAMNLQGHLS
+368 KERAMNLQGQLS

-400 IKNGLIRLLIVD
+400 IKDGLIRLLIVD
-412 DQPFVRESLRTLLDR
+412 DQPFVRESLSTLLDR
-427 YEDLNVVGLAEDG
+427 YEDINIVGLAEDG
-440 NQAIDLCGRLQPHVI
+440 DQAIDLCGRLQPHVV

-461 QHMDGIEATKKIKQQ
+461 QQMDGVEATKKIKQQ

-484 FTTFQDTEQAVESLR
+484 FTTFQDTKQALDSLR

-521 IHKGGTLI
+521 IHGGGTLI

-536 IFEKFDEKKET
+536 IFEQFDEQNET

-571 LRYTTIASRLYLS
+571 LRYNTIASRLYLS
-584 NGTVRNYASTAYTK
+584 NGTVRNYASSAYTK
-598 LGVSNKE
+598 LGVRNKE

>member
-1 MYEGLIY
+1 
-8 NIGSKMVGYLGGGN
+8 
-22 NLLDMVKYWFWY
+22 MVKYWFWY
-34 DWIMLGVRILV
+34 DWIMLGIRLLT
-45 SVSIVV
+45 SVSI
-51 ITLDFQNSLT
+51 ILATLSFQDGLT
-61 LPLWIIIFW
+61 LPLWIIILW

-84 NYKYYLS
+84 NYKYYLF
-91 TEILLYGGLCIYLT
+91 TEILLYGGQCIYLT
-105 SLFPEANKTFLISV
+105 SLFPEAYNIFLISV
-119 FLIAANSKH
+119 FLIAVNSKH

-143 GILYAVAPS
+143 GIFYAVAPS
-152 NSYWIMVTY
+152 NSYWAMVTY
-161 YGLAYVMGFAF
+161 YGFAYVMGFAF
-172 HLLIVNHKQNEAIR
+172 HLLIANHKQNEAIR

-208 NRLSNELH
+208 NRLSSELH

-258 DVRGYLHQMDSPCQS
+258 NVRGYLHQMDSPCQS

-304 QLSRQAKITFIRCL
+304 QLSRQAKIAFIRCL

-343 YTRLEVQDNGKGNV
+343 YTRLEVQDNGTGNV

-368 KERAMNLQGHLS
+368 KERAMNLQGQLS

-400 IKNGLIRLLIVD
+400 IKDGLIRLLIVD

-461 QHMDGIEATKKIKQQ
+461 QHMDGVEATKKIKQQ

-484 FTTFQDTEQAVESLR
+484 FTTFQDTEQALESFR

-536 IFEKFDEKKET
+536 IFEKFDEQNET

-598 LGVSNKE
+598 LGVRNKE

>member
-1 MYEGLIY
+1 
-8 NIGSKMVGYLGGGN
+8 
-22 NLLDMVKYWFWY
+22 MVKYWFWY
-34 DWIMLGVRILV
+34 DWIMLGIRLLT
-45 SVSIVV
+45 SVSI
-51 ITLDFQNSLT
+51 ILATLNFQDGLT
-61 LPLWIIIFW
+61 LPLWIIILW
-70 EVVAFSIPWVALLF
+70 EIIAFSVPWVALLF
-84 NYKYYLS
+84 NYKYYLF
-91 TEILLYGGLCIYLT
+91 TEILLYGGQCIYLT
-105 SLFPEANKTFLISV
+105 SLFPEAYNIFLISV

-128 LSYYWTAPTTVFITT
+128 LSYYWTAPITVFITT
-143 GILYAVAPS
+143 GIFYAVAPS
-152 NSYWIMVTY
+152 NSYWVMVTY
-161 YGLAYVMGFAF
+161 YGFAYVMGFAF
-172 HLLIVNHKQNEAIR
+172 HLLIVNHKQNESIR

-208 NRLSNELH
+208 NRLSSELH

-294 VSFRTFGEEY
+294 VSFRAYGEEY
-304 QLSRQAKITFIRCL
+304 ELSRQAKIAFIRCL

-368 KERAMNLQGHLS
+368 KERAMNLQGQLS

-400 IKNGLIRLLIVD
+400 IKDGLIRLLIVD

-440 NQAIDLCGRLQPHVI
+440 NEAIDLCGRLQPHVI

-461 QHMDGIEATKKIKQQ
+461 QHMDGVEATKKIKQQ

-484 FTTFQDTEQAVESLR
+484 FTTFQDTEQALESLR

-536 IFEKFDEKKET
+536 IFEKFDEQKET
-547 PQSKATA
+547 PQSKAAA

>member
-1 MYEGLIY
+1 
-8 NIGSKMVGYLGGGN
+8 
-22 NLLDMVKYWFWY
+22 MVKYWFWY
-34 DWIMLGVRILV
+34 DWIMLGVRLLA
-45 SVSIVV
+45 SVSI
-51 ITLDFQNSLT
+51 ILATLNFQDGLT
-61 LPLWIIIFW
+61 LPLWSIILW
-70 EVVAFSIPWVALLF
+70 EIIAFSIPWVALLF
-84 NYKYYLS
+84 NYKYYLF

-105 SLFPEANKTFLISV
+105 SLFPGAYNTFLISV

-128 LSYYWTAPTTVFITT
+128 LSYYWTAPITVFITT
-143 GILYAVAPS
+143 GIFYAVAAS
-152 NSYWIMVTY
+152 NSYWVMVTY
-161 YGLAYVMGFAF
+161 YGFAYVMGFAF
-172 HLLIVNHKQNEAIR
+172 HLLIVNHKQNESIR

-208 NRLSNELH
+208 NRLSSELH

-232 LRTELATEMG
+232 LRTELSTEMG

-304 QLSRQAKITFIRCL
+304 QLSRQAKIAFIRCL

-333 IIVSLQFEQQ
+333 IIVSLQFDEQ

-368 KERAMNLQGHLS
+368 KERAMNLQGQLS

-400 IKNGLIRLLIVD
+400 IKDGLIRLLIVD

-440 NQAIDLCGRLQPHVI
+440 NEAIDLCGRLQPHVI

-461 QHMDGIEATKKIKQQ
+461 QHMDGVEATKKIKQQ

-510 ETLELANTIRL
+510 ETLKLANTIRL

-536 IFEKFDEKKET
+536 IFEKFDEQKET
-547 PQSKATA
+547 PQSKAAA

-598 LGVSNKE
+598 LGVRNKE

>member
-8 NIGSKMVGYLGGGN
+8 NIGSKMVGYLGGD
-22 NLLDMVKYWFWY
+22 NLLDMVKYWVWY

-45 SVSIVV
+45 SVSIVL

-440 NQAIDLCGRLQPHVI
+440 NEAIDLCGRLQPHVI

-536 IFEKFDEKKET
+536 IFEKFDEQKET